1 MKNLKYY
8 YDLFSSAI
16 LAGICISIG
25 CVVFLKVGGVAGA
38 ALFSFGLITVTH
50 YKFNLF
56 TGKSGFVEDKNDFV
70 NLFLILFGNITGCF
84 ITSLA
89 IRYAQPELIDK
100 SMEVFNKRLEMG
112 LIPCGLMGI
121 GCGFIMT
128 TAVQFTRNN
137 KYLPLIFGVPVFI
150 LCGFLHSI
158 ADAFYILMLH
168 HGYLLDNMNVI
179 LKIYG
184 IIVAGNFIGCNL
196 TRIIKLEKYDKYF

>member
-1 MKNLKYY
+1 
-8 YDLFSSAI
+8 
-16 LAGICISIG
+16 
-25 CVVFLKVGGVAGA
+25 
-38 ALFSFGLITVTH
+38 
-50 YKFNLF
+50 
-56 TGKSGFVEDKNDFV
+56 
-70 NLFLILFGNITGCF
+70 
-84 ITSLA
+84 
-89 IRYAQPELIDK
+89 
-100 SMEVFNKRLEMG
+100 
-112 LIPCGLMGI
+112 
-121 GCGFIMT
+121 MT